1 MDEITKIVAALGWP
15 QITLIVSLV
24 FIVMFRK
31 KISELITRVT
41 SIDRSG
47 IKTAPAPEA
56 QREERRSEA
65 VQELLAS
72 IGETIVLLEVEA
84 RIRKELQDKGLDTS
98 SDSVKVL
105 VRHLAATQILLEFE
119 QIHSLIFGSQI
130 FLLKKLNEFI
140 GQGRSSEY
148 VENHFEHVK
157 DMFSEQLG
165 SWSFDQY
172 MGFLRAR
179 ALITQHGV
187 VYHITN
193 IGVEYLT
200 WIVRSGRSDEKP
212 L

>member
-1 MDEITKIVAALGWP
+1 MDEIVKIVATLGWP
-15 QITLIVSLV
+15 HITLVIALV
-24 FIVMFRK
+24 FLAMFRK
-31 KISELITRVT
+31 NISELITRIT

-47 IKTAPAPEA
+47 IKAAPAPEA
-56 QREERRSEA
+56 QREENRVEA
-65 VQELLAS
+65 VQGLLAS
-72 IGETIVLLEVEA
+72 IGETIVIREVEA
-84 RIRKELQDKGLDTS
+84 RIRQELQDKGLGISPDT
-98 SDSVKVL
+98 VKVL

-130 FLLKKLNEFI
+130 FLLKKLNEVV
-140 GQGRSSEY
+140 GQGRPSEF
-148 VENHFEHVK
+148 VAQHFEHVRK
-157 DMFSEQLG
+157 IFSGQLG

-179 ALITQHGV
+179 SLVTQHGA

-200 WIVRSGRSDEKP
+200 WIARSGRSDDKP